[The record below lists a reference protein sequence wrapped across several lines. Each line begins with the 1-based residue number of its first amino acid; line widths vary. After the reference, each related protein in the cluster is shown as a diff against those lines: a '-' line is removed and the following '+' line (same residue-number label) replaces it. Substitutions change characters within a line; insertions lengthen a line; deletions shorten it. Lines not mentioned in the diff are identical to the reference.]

1 MRVRTCCKVW
11 ATVFADND
19 DTDADQVWKDCSAN
33 EDGKQQPAGATSDEA
48 SLLTDS
54 PAKQFLLPPRDAD
67 TMQVPP
73 PPLDP

>member
-1 MRVRTCCKVW
+1 MRVRRCCDIQ
-11 ATVFADND
+11 ATVSADDD
-19 DTDADQVWKDCSAN
+19 DTDADQVWKDSSAN

-48 SLLTDS
+48 SLLADIPT
-54 PAKQFLLPPRDAD
+54 KHFLLPPRDAD